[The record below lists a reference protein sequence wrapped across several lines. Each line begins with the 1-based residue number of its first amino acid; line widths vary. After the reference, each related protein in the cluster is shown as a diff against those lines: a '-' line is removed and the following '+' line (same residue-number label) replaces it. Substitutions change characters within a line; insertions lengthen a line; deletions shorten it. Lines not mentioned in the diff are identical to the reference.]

1 MFNFLKN
8 PFSEKEATAPRK
20 SASAFAKVTA
30 DRQKEIGAQKQ
41 FRAPTEKKSTGSDA
55 PVAVPHPA
63 KKTSAKTNLGA
74 GYGIIMRPHV
84 SEKTARTGTYDT
96 YAFVVSR
103 HANKIEIK
111 KAFWKM
117 YGVQPL
123 SIQVANVGIR
133 STYFRR
139 IPGFKSAWK
148 KAYIRVPKGSN
159 VAVYEGV

>member
-1 MFNFLKN
+1 MVQ
-8 PFSEKEATAPRK
+8 RK
-20 SASAFAKVTA
+20 SA
-30 DRQKEIGAQKQ
+30 QKEMEAQKQ
-41 FRAPTEKKSTGSDA
+41 FHAPAEKEKKPTGSGESAA
-55 PVAVPHPA
+55 PRAA
-63 KKTSAKTNLGA
+63 KKPSAKTDMGA

-84 SEKTARTGTYDT
+84 SEKTARSGTHDT

-111 KAFWKM
+111 KAFRKM

-123 SIQVANVGIR
+123 SIQVANVGTR

-139 IPGFKSAWK
+139 IPGFKSTWK
-148 KAYIRVPKGSN
+148 KAYVRVPKGSN

>member
-8 PFSEKEATAPRK
+8 PFSQKEAPAPRK
-20 SASAFAKVTA
+20 SA
-30 DRQKEIGAQKQ
+30 QKEREAQKQ
-41 FRAPTEKKSTGSDA
+41 FHAPAEKKSGGQDVPADS
-55 PVAVPHPA
+55 PVA
-63 KKTSAKTNLGA
+63 KKPSAKTDLGA

-117 YGVQPL
+117 YGVHPL
-123 SIQVANVGIR
+123 SIQVANVATR